1 MGGSLVHRNSE
12 PNLIRSNS
20 TGTPKFRISQP
31 GKPAMPKFNVK
42 PARREPPQAVVLP
55 PPPKTPTMTVM
66 LGPEDEGEDYTDM
79 PSFL

>member
-1 MGGSLVHRNSE
+1 MVHRNSE
-12 PNLIRSNS
+12 PNLLKTSS
-20 TGTPKFRISQP
+20 SAMPKFRISQP

-42 PARREPPQAVVLP
+42 PARREQPQPVVVPQPPR
-55 PPPKTPTMTVM
+55 TPTMTVM